1 MTCHCIVFGML
12 GMSLYITHYS
22 DSSLVSEDE
31 SSQLSGSN
39 YSCIGFQ
46 GASNDVLSSCVRCIY
61 FVSLSFENYIPT
73 VTYWVVDWLLRN
85 PVVATIIFIGVS
97 L

>member
-39 YSCIGFQ
+39 YSCITFQ
-46 GASNDVLSSCVRCIY
+46 AGSNDVFCLFVRFIY
-61 FVSLSFENYIPT
+61 FVSQSFENYIPT
-73 VTYWVVDWLLRN
+73 VTHWVADWLLRN
-85 PVVATIIFIGVS
+85 PVVATIICVGDS